1 MNQPQLDKYQPG
13 TSLTVGSHS
22 IRIIKYLTSGGF
34 AQIYSCELS
43 RPDEYIH
50 SSFACV
56 KRVVV
61 PDKGSLN
68 VLRAEVEAMKLLRNN
83 SHVVSYIDSH
93 AAKSNLHNGSYE
105 VFLLME
111 YCEKGGLIDF
121 MNTRL
126 QNRLQEFEVLNIILQ
141 ITQGVAAMHALN
153 PPLIHRDLK
162 IENVLISSQKEYK
175 VCDFGSV
182 SGVIR
187 PPSTQQE
194 MAYVQHDILKNTTA
208 QYRSPEM
215 IDLYRNLPV
224 DEKSDIWALG
234 VLLYKLCYYTT
245 PFEKGGETAILYS
258 RYDFPSFPQYSEN
271 LKNFIRWMLLVNPNE
286 RPNICQVAER
296 ASQLLGIP
304 CPIRDFYSVRNQLPH
319 VASMPQLNMM
329 GQNVSTQNLMQAQQ
343 MAVQMVQQ
351 QQPQQIPMQVSQIPQ
366 TYAPS
371 SGELHNRLTQVRT
384 IDVLPSVVTHDTKA
398 TSGYINE
405 SVQTSDKSNK
415 LHLSKSVSNT
425 HAPIVL
431 SPVSTSSSDKDSTDE
446 DKILETINL
455 PPRRK
460 NNVAIYNKM
469 EVPQSTSE
477 KHQNEIDLE
486 KRIKAAIESSRREY
500 EQNKELV
507 ETSRIEENNSLFG
520 DENEITEVP
529 KNKKIHQIDTNNSPS
544 IAKSIKNF
552 DKIPTMENQI
562 PSKDKTSKE
571 LNEPM
576 IDQNIQLETEEKV
589 DKISDAQR
597 LENKKTKEM
606 LRQKM
611 RDKLNQSGNKLT
623 SKDKSSAKKEE
634 PVVIEQ
640 TPKVKSKPI
649 VPPKPERL
657 KPKKPTKPK
666 FLSANAIVNKV

>member
-13 TSLTVGSHS
+13 TTLTVGSHS

-43 RPDEYIH
+43 KPDDYIH

-93 AAKSNLHNGSYE
+93 AAKSHYHNGSYE

-141 ITQGVAAMHALN
+141 ITQGVAAMHSLN

-162 IENVLISSQKEYK
+162 IENVLISSQNEYK

-182 SGVIR
+182 SGIIR
-187 PPSTQQE
+187 PPSSQQE
-194 MAYVQHDILKNTTA
+194 MAYVEHDILKNTTA

-258 RYDFPSFPQYSEN
+258 RYEFPQFPQYSEN
-271 LKNFIRWMLLVNPNE
+271 LKNFIRWMLLVNPIE
-286 RPNICQVAER
+286 RPNIYQVAER
-296 ASQLLGIP
+296 ASQLLGVQ
-304 CPIRDFYSVRNQLPH
+304 CPIKDFYAVRNHLPH
-319 VASMPQLNMM
+319 VASMPQLNIM
-329 GQNVSTQNLMQAQQ
+329 GQNVNAQNLMQAQH
-343 MAVQMVQQ
+343 MAVHMAQQ
-351 QQPQQIPMQVSQIPQ
+351 HIPIQVSQISQPYVA
-366 TYAPS
+366 TS
-371 SGELHNRLTQVRT
+371 DELRSKLTQART
-384 IDVLPSVVTHDTKA
+384 LDNLSSVVAHDVN
-398 TSGYINE
+398 TSPGYINE
-405 SVQTSDKSNK
+405 SVQTLDKNRK
-415 LHLSKSVSNT
+415 LRLSKSVSDNIQ
-425 HAPIVL
+425 APIVL
-431 SPVSTSSSDKDSTDE
+431 SPVSTSSSDESSSDE

-460 NNVAIYNKM
+460 TNIAPIYNKM
-469 EVPQSTSE
+469 DPIISTSE
-477 KHQNEIDLE
+477 KRQNEIDLE
-486 KRIKAAIESSRREY
+486 KKIKKAIESSRKEY
-500 EQNKELV
+500 EQNKEIM
-507 ETSRIEENNSLFG
+507 EPSRIEENNSLFG
-520 DENEITEVP
+520 DENEIHVMTE
-529 KNKKIHQIDTNNSPS
+529 NEKIDQVDTNNSPS
-544 IAKSIKNF
+544 IANNIKAFNRPPTVPKHVQPKK
-552 DKIPTMENQI
+552 KIAN
-562 PSKDKTSKE
+562 E
-571 LNEPM
+571 LNESM
-576 IDQNIQLETEEKV
+576 IDQNIQLETEDKTA
-589 DKISDAQR
+589 KISEEQK
-597 LENKKTKEM
+597 LQNIKTKEM

-611 RDKLNQSGNKLT
+611 RDKLNQSGNKLA
-623 SKDKSSAKKEE
+623 SKDKPLTKKVE
-634 PVVIEQ
+634 PDVIKQ
-640 TPKVKSKPI
+640 TPKDKSKPI
-649 VPPKPERL
+649 IPPKPERL
-657 KPKKPTKPK
+657 KPKKPAKPT
-666 FLSANAIVNKV
+666 FLSGNAIVNKV